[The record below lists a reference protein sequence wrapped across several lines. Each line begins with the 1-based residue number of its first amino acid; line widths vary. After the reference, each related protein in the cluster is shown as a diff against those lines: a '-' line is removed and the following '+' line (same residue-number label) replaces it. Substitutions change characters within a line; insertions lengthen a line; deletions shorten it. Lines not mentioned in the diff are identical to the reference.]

1 MHAKVNIFVV
11 NGLSSKLIFQNTD
24 KQQFNASF
32 NRQKRMDVASQIVE
46 LKKQLSEEHL
56 KEDVNFITISI
67 LTEEIAQLEK
77 TQLPF
82 TVSARTARLIG
93 QENFANA
100 EGAII
105 ELLKNSYD
113 AEASVCLI
121 IIDPIN
127 DCIRILDNGDGMTEK
142 IIKNQWMTI
151 GTDDKKINFKTKS
164 RIKTGAKGI
173 GRFALDRLGKS
184 STMVAKTL
192 ESESLIWDVN
202 WDQFEATGA
211 VISDIK
217 ATLQVGESG
226 FYEAIIE
233 MQNLSG
239 LKEPIINYWKEEKGT
254 LISIE
259 KLKDTWDEKA
269 TQSLYS
275 NLEILVPPLETNI
288 FQVFLFSTLEP
299 GKYGKVLPTL
309 CDDFDYKVNVL
320 VNEDQSVEI
329 QIFRNELSFGDLKR
343 IGFFEK
349 SKLNQSQYQFDTF
362 EKGMFKI
369 STNLETLIA
378 GFKEVDKNNNLNKIG
393 AFSFLFYFMKR
404 GGGQEKDEDIG
415 KYPYKSVNYSHR
427 TAWLDKFGGIK
438 IFRDNFRVRPYG
450 ETKSSSFDW
459 LDLGKRALS
468 NPTVTRPGY
477 RVKPQQVYGIVN
489 ISRIDNINFEDKSS
503 REGLQENDAFSLFK
517 EILKSI
523 IEVFENDRNQIMMTL
538 KRIYDERNKKRK
550 AQEDAE
556 QIINNKKESSTT
568 PTPEKEKA
576 EKETLI
582 SAIEAYKEDL
592 EELQDEQKILRVLAS
607 AGLILTSFAHEF
619 KNHTDSILPRT
630 QELKDILIQ
639 VIDTEKLRALPKFF
653 DPYVMLSDMRS
664 QDERLKSWL
673 DFSISSVRKDKRTRR
688 IINMVTYIEG
698 LEKIWGPLLSR
709 RNIILI
715 IDKWMFTEVNF
726 KGHEIDLDGIFN
738 NLITN
743 SVDAYKRADSGDV
756 REIKLSFAFDPMTA
770 NGISVVYQDFGPGLL
785 SEISDPNIIFQ
796 PFFTTKRD
804 EKTGEKIGTGLGMW
818 IVKST
823 IDEYNGDAEILQSRP
838 SFKVKITLP
847 HNL

>member
-1 MHAKVNIFVV
+1 
-11 NGLSSKLIFQNTD
+11 
-24 KQQFNASF
+24 
-32 NRQKRMDVASQIVE
+32 MDITTQISE
-46 LKKQLSEEHL
+46 LKTRLSVEQL
-56 KEDVNFITISI
+56 KEQPDSNVIAS
-67 LTEEIAQLEK
+67 LTDEIAKLEV
-77 TQLPF
+77 TQIPF

-105 ELLKNSYD
+105 ELVKNSYD
-113 AEASVCLI
+113 ADASVCVI
-121 IIDPIN
+121 IIDPVN
-127 DCIRILDNGDGMTEK
+127 DRIRILDNGDGMTEST
-142 IIKNQWMTI
+142 IRTHWMTI
-151 GTDDKKINFKTKS
+151 GTDDKKVNFKTKS
-164 RIKTGAKGI
+164 RVKTGAKGI

-184 STMVAKTL
+184 SIMVTKTL
-192 ESESLIWDVN
+192 ESESLVWDVDWN
-202 WDQFEATGA
+202 QFENTGA

-217 ATLQVGESG
+217 ATLQVGNSDFWGE
-226 FYEAIIE
+226 IIE
-233 MQNLSG
+233 IQNFSG
-239 LKEPIINYWKEEKGT
+239 LKEPIIDYWKEEKGT
-254 LISIE
+254 LISIDN
-259 KLKDTWDEKA
+259 LKDTWDEKT

-299 GKYGKVLPTL
+299 GSYGIVSPTL
-309 CDDFDYKVNVL
+309 CDDYDYKITTTVL
-320 VNEDQSVEI
+320 EDQSVNI
-329 QIFRNELSFGDLKR
+329 QVFRNELNFGDLKR

-349 SKLNQSQYQFDTF
+349 SKLNQPQYQLEAF
-362 EKGMFKI
+362 EKGVFEIPTK
-369 STNLETLIA
+369 LETLIA
-378 GFKEVDKNNNLNKIG
+378 GFKDVDKNNNLSKIG
-393 AFSFLFYFMKR
+393 AFSFSFYFMKR
-404 GGGQEKDEDIG
+404 GGGQEKDEDIT
-415 KYPYKSVNYSHR
+415 KYPYKSVNYSNR
-427 TAWLDKFGGIK
+427 TNWLDKFGGIK

-477 RVKPQQVYGIVN
+477 RVRPQQVYGIVN

-523 IEVFENDRNQIMMTL
+523 IEIFEQDRNQIMMTL
-538 KRIYDERNKKRK
+538 KKIYDEANKKRK

-556 QIINNKKESSTT
+556 QIIKNKAASNTATT
-568 PTPEKEKA
+568 PTQASA

-582 SAIEAYKEDL
+582 TAIQAYKEDI

-607 AGLILTSFAHEF
+607 AGLIVTSFAHEF
-619 KNHTDSILPRT
+619 RNHTDSILPRT
-630 QELKDILIQ
+630 QELKDVLLQ
-639 VIDTEKLRALPKFF
+639 VIDIEKLKALPSFF
-653 DPYVMLSDMRS
+653 DPYIMLSDMRN

-673 DFSISSVRKDKRTRR
+673 DFSISSVRKDKRSRR

-698 LEKIWGPLLSR
+698 LEKIWSSLLSR
-709 RNIILI
+709 RNIKLT
-715 IDKWMFTEVNF
+715 IDKWKFTEVNF

-743 SVDAYKRADSGDV
+743 SVDAYKRPDAGDL
-756 REIKLSFAFDPMTA
+756 REIKLSFAFNPLEP

-785 SEISDPNIIFQ
+785 EEITDPNKIFQ

-823 IDEYNGDAEILQSRP
+823 IDEYNGDVEIVQASP
-838 SFKVKITLP
+838 NFKLKITMP

>member
-1 MHAKVNIFVV
+1 
-11 NGLSSKLIFQNTD
+11 
-24 KQQFNASF
+24 
-32 NRQKRMDVASQIVE
+32 MDITSQISE
-46 LKKQLSEEHL
+46 LKTKLSDENL
-56 KEDVNFITISI
+56 KEQPDSNVIATLNGEIEKLEITQI
-67 LTEEIAQLEK
+67 
-77 TQLPF
+77 PF

-105 ELLKNSYD
+105 ELVKNSYD
-113 AEASVCLI
+113 ADASVCVI
-121 IIDPIN
+121 IIDPVN
-127 DCIRILDNGDGMTEK
+127 DSIRILDNGDGMTEQ
-142 IIKNQWMTI
+142 IIRNHWMTI
-151 GTDDKKINFKTKS
+151 GTDDKKINFRTKS
-164 RIKTGAKGI
+164 RVKTGAKGI

-184 STMVAKTL
+184 SIMVTKTL
-192 ESESLIWDVN
+192 ESESLVWDVDWN
-202 WDQFEATGA
+202 QFENTGA

-217 ATLQVGESG
+217 ATLQVGNSSFMDELIEIQNFSG
-226 FYEAIIE
+226 V
-233 MQNLSG
+233 
-239 LKEPIINYWKEEKGT
+239 KEPFVELWTEEKGT
-254 LISIE
+254 LISIDN
-259 KLKDTWDEKA
+259 LKDTWDEKA

-288 FQVFLFSTLEP
+288 FQVFLFSTLEAD
-299 GKYGKVLPTL
+299 KYGKVLPTL
-309 CDDFDYKVNVL
+309 CDDYDYKITTTVS
-320 VNEDQSVEI
+320 EDQSVKI
-329 QIFRNELSFGDLKR
+329 QVFRNELNFGDLKR

-349 SKLNQSQYQFDTF
+349 SKLNQPQYQLEVF
-362 EKGMFKI
+362 EKGVFDMPTK
-369 STNLETLIA
+369 LETLIA
-378 GFKEVDKNNNLNKIG
+378 GFKDVDKNNNLSKIG
-393 AFSFLFYFMKR
+393 AFSFSFYFMKR

-415 KYPYKSVNYSHR
+415 KYPYKAVNYSNR
-427 TAWLDKFGGIK
+427 TNWLDKFGGIK

-477 RVKPQQVYGIVN
+477 RVRPQQVYGIVN

-517 EILKSI
+517 EIIKAI
-523 IEVFENDRNQIMMTL
+523 IEIFENDRNQIMMTL
-538 KRIYDERNKKRK
+538 KKIYDERNKKRK
-550 AQEDAE
+550 AQEEAE
-556 QIINNKKESSTT
+556 LIIKNKKTANAAPT
-568 PTPEKEKA
+568 PTEASA

-582 SAIEAYKEDL
+582 SAIEAYKEDI

-607 AGLILTSFAHEF
+607 AGLIVTSFAHEF
-619 KNHTDSILPRT
+619 RNHTDSILPRT
-630 QELKDILIQ
+630 QELKEVLLQ
-639 VIDTEKLRALPKFF
+639 VIDIEKLKQLPEFF
-653 DPYVMLSDMRS
+653 DPYIMLSDMRK

-698 LEKIWGPLLSR
+698 LEKIWSSLLSR
-709 RNIILI
+709 RNIKLT
-715 IDKWMFTEVNF
+715 IDKWKFTEVNF

-743 SVDAYKRADSGDV
+743 SVDAYKRPDAGDV
-756 REIKLSFAFDPMTA
+756 REIKLSFAFNPIEP

-785 SEISDPNIIFQ
+785 AEISDPNKIFQ

-804 EKTGEKIGTGLGMW
+804 DKTGEKIGTGLGMW

-823 IDEYNGDAEILQSRP
+823 IDEYSGDVEILQARP
-838 SFKVKITLP
+838 NFKLKITLP

>member
-1 MHAKVNIFVV
+1 
-11 NGLSSKLIFQNTD
+11 
-24 KQQFNASF
+24 
-32 NRQKRMDVASQIVE
+32 MDIANQILE
-46 LKKQLSEEHL
+46 LKKQLSEEQL
-56 KEDVNFITISI
+56 KEQADSSVIASITNK
-67 LTEEIAQLEK
+67 IAELEA
-77 TQLPF
+77 TQIPF

-105 ELLKNSYD
+105 ELVKNSYD
-113 AEASVCLI
+113 ADASVCVI
-121 IIDPIN
+121 IIDPIE
-127 DCIRILDNGDGMTEK
+127 DSIRILDNGDGMTEST
-142 IIKNQWMTI
+142 IRTHWMTI
-151 GTDDKKINFKTKS
+151 GTDDKKVNFKTKS
-164 RIKTGAKGI
+164 RVKTGAKGI

-184 STMVAKTL
+184 SIMVTKTL
-192 ESESLIWDVN
+192 ESESLVWDVDWN
-202 WDQFEATGA
+202 QFENTGA

-217 ATLQVGESG
+217 ATLQVGNSDFWGEIL
-226 FYEAIIE
+226 EI
-233 MQNLSG
+233 QNYSG

-254 LISIE
+254 LISINN
-259 KLKDTWDEKA
+259 LKDTWDEKT
-269 TQSLYS
+269 TQSLYA

-299 GKYGKVLPTL
+299 DSYGIVSPTL
-309 CDDFDYKVNVL
+309 CDDYDYKITTTVS
-320 VNEDQSVEI
+320 EDQSVNI
-329 QIFRNELSFGDLKR
+329 QVFRNELNFGDLKR

-349 SKLNQSQYQFDTF
+349 SKLNQPQYQLEAF
-362 EKGMFKI
+362 EKGMFEI
-369 STNLETLIA
+369 STKLETLIA
-378 GFKEVDKNNNLNKIG
+378 GFKDVDKNNNLSKIG
-393 AFSFLFYFMKR
+393 AFTFSFYFMKR
-404 GGGQEKDEDIG
+404 GGGQEKDEDIT
-415 KYPYKSVNYSHR
+415 KYPYKSVNYSNR
-427 TAWLDKFGGIK
+427 TNWLDKFGGIK

-477 RVKPQQVYGIVN
+477 RVRPQQVYGIVN

-523 IEVFENDRNQIMMTL
+523 IEIFEQDRNQIMMTL
-538 KRIYDERNKKRK
+538 KKIYDEANKKRK

-556 QIINNKKESSTT
+556 QIIKKRAESQT
-568 PTPEKEKA
+568 PTTTTQASE

-582 SAIEAYKEDL
+582 TAIQAYKEDI

-607 AGLILTSFAHEF
+607 AGLIVTSFAHEF
-619 KNHTDSILPRT
+619 RNHTDSILPRT
-630 QELKDILIQ
+630 QELKEVLLQ
-639 VIDTEKLRALPKFF
+639 VIDIEKLKGLPSFF
-653 DPYVMLSDMRS
+653 DPYIMLSDMRN

-673 DFSISSVRKDKRTRR
+673 DFSISSVRKDKRSRR

-698 LEKIWGPLLSR
+698 LEKIWSSLLSR
-709 RNIILI
+709 RNIKLT
-715 IDKWMFTEVNF
+715 IDKWKFSEVNF

-743 SVDAYKRADSGDV
+743 SVDAYKRPDAGDE
-756 REIKLSFAFDPMTA
+756 REIKLSFAFNPLES
-770 NGISVVYQDFGPGLL
+770 NGINVIYQDFGPGLL
-785 SEISDPNIIFQ
+785 EEISDPNKIFQ

-823 IDEYNGDAEILQSRP
+823 IDEYSGDVEILQVRP
-838 SFKVKITLP
+838 NFKLKITLP